1 MTKSIQFE
9 IISRGS
15 ILQNYSHE
23 PDIFSELQKCDN
35 SKIKQFVNEYQ
46 NNGFNY
52 KKDPNHIVTVIKE
65 EFPETIEYYK
75 IQLFLS
81 QLYKD
86 IADGISNEDRKR
98 IYEFSSKKYLKKSK
112 KTEKICVNTIHV
124 SNQIEDIHENTDEK
138 IIECENYYHK
148 YEDPN
153 FLLTKGN
160 LESIN
165 NTEEAIKT
173 FKEGTQKFE
182 DDKRFN
188 NNLANMYMS
197 IEEFYT
203 AEKYY
208 KEIDEI
214 VTTNIGLIFNSPSSA
229 QQIEIFWNNIG
240 CMYSQINDIQKAEF
254 YFNKAIRQNSQ
265 NYQPW
270 YNSGIQKMITGDRA
284 GAEKNLRK
292 SYNLNKDHH
301 LTGINYAQALIKNNN
316 IGKARS
322 IFKKLSSNS
331 TIPVKEY
338 EEVRSRL
345 ENNSNYEPELPEPEL
360 PEPEFKN
367 ESFFEIKEKILEI
380 ITRSME
386 REQERDGQLF
396 QRIVTAMQEN
406 DKTAAR
412 TLSNELAE
420 IRKITKLM
428 SDNWATLFKLTV
440 NKPDLKNKE
449 LFLRL
454 CSKIRDIATV
464 QKLMGQKLAY
474 NSLVILH
481 NKLIQIHQKEFS
493 IPSDEQLAKMEYD
506 IDSNE
511 LIKIANDKLKLNDKD
526 IHALELIIFAY
537 FELDDISN
545 VSKYTKKL
553 SKIVPEDKYSF
564 LTKIGLNKKIKLDN
578 ESIDK
583 KIRELG
589 RTDILEKILPNSE
602 IMNYFDNNI
611 SAENLT
617 IKEQNELKRINKK
630 IERGKMRTL

>member
-1 MTKSIQFE
+1 LTKSIQFE

-197 IEEFYT
+197 IEEFDT
-203 AEKYY
+203 AKKYY
-208 KEIDEI
+208 
-214 VTTNIGLIFNSPSSA
+214 TNIDKSSSSDNL
-229 QQIEIFWNNIG
+229 QQEDIFWNNIG
-240 CMYSQINDIQKAEF
+240 CMYSQINEIEKAEF
-254 YFNKAIRQNSQ
+254 YFNKAMRKNPK
-265 NYQPW
+265 NFMVW
-270 YNSGIQKMITGDRA
+270 YNGGIHKMLSGDTE
-284 GAEKNLRK
+284 GAEKNLEK
-292 SYNLNKDHH
+292 SYKLNKNHH
-301 LTGINYAQALIKNNN
+301 LTGINYAQALIKNGNKEKARGIVKKISPYQDQQTELFSDVRDSLENNDRDFSDRVENLREN
-316 IGKARS
+316 IGKRK
-322 IFKKLSSNS
+322 FVLKNNTLS
-331 TIPVKEY
+331 
-338 EEVRSRL
+338 
-345 ENNSNYEPELPEPEL
+345 
-360 PEPEFKN
+360 
-367 ESFFEIKEKILEI
+367 EIKKDIQ
-380 ITRSME
+380 
-386 REQERDGQLF
+386 QEMDDTLVDLKNRDAQLF
-396 QRIVTAMQEN
+396 QRLVTAMQQHNTSTSKEISN
-406 DKTAAR
+406 D
-412 TLSNELAE
+412 LAE
-420 IRKITKLM
+420 LRKKEKLM
-428 SDNWATLFKLTV
+428 ANNW
-440 NKPDLKNKE
+440 E
-449 LFLRL
+449 IILRL
-454 CSKIRDIATV
+454 QFNPLEMKKLQDDNEKYLTLVRQIREIACI
-464 QKLMGQKLAY
+464 QKLMGEESTFEL
-474 NSLVILH
+474 LVQLH
-481 NKLIQIHQKEFS
+481 NGIIEITENQSDHKFS
-493 IPSDEQLAKMEYD
+493 NNL
-506 IDSNE
+506 DSKE
-511 LIKIANDKLKLNDKD
+511 LIKIANQKLKINEKD
-526 IHALELIIFAY
+526 INALEMIIFAY
-537 FELDDISN
+537 FELNEMTEAIEN
-545 VSKYTKKL
+545 IRKL
-553 SKIVPEDKYSF
+553 NEIEPENEHF
-564 LTKIGLNKKIKLDN
+564 LGKMIL
-578 ESIDK
+578 DK
-583 KIRELG
+583 KINFNKGFSNLLSHFG
-589 RTDILEKILPNSE
+589 ITKLEKNFS
-602 IMNYFDNNI
+602 
-611 SAENLT
+611 T
-617 IKEQNELKRINKK
+617 LKGLR
-630 IERGKMRTL
+630 EFEML